1 MDTRDTPPWLRPW
14 DDPSLDDPTDT
25 KQYLIEDP
33 VIDLNNLGLKGP
45 FQPFEPEPLPEAES
59 FRAAC
64 ATGDLDTIQQAFKT
78 YWDDVASDL
87 RPRKSDLLDPGIVEI
102 IKQDQRA
109 IFEYLVPNI
118 RSLSPVREQMIV
130 KSKAYSIM
138 ELWLEQGWDIKAKLS
153 QSSPPALSL
162 AVQDEE
168 LTRWLLAHGADPNAK
183 NEVDVTPLSIAVCD
197 APFETIKLLFD
208 HGGTTKHGH
217 LLHYA
222 IYRELPDR
230 LEVFK
235 WIFEKGG
242 FRLNDIMYQNDPYA
256 FIQNEFANLCT
267 PLHSAARR
275 GYLEIVEILLKNG
288 ADPGVKSSLGY
299 LPIMDALANGFHE
312 VADRLSTNMLRRIVD
327 HPIYHRV
334 GDRMELRNEHAL
346 PSTS

>member
-33 VIDLNNLGLKGP
+33 VIDINNLGFKGP
-45 FQPFEPEPLPEAES
+45 FQPAEPKPLPEAEV

-64 ATGDLDTIQQAFKT
+64 VTGDLVTVRQALKT
-78 YWDDVASDL
+78 YWDDVPSPS
-87 RPRKSDLLDPGIVEI
+87 RPYKSDPLYPGLEEI
-102 IKQDQRA
+102 IKQDNRIVFGFLA
-109 IFEYLVPNI
+109 PGII
-118 RSLSPVREQMIV
+118 SLSPFLQSRVVRC
-130 KSKAYSIM
+130 KSYSIM
-138 ELWLEQGWDIKAKLS
+138 ELWLENGWGINAKLN
-153 QSSPPALSL
+153 QCAPPALAL
-162 AVQDEE
+162 AVEDEE
-168 LTRWLLAHGADPNAK
+168 LTRCFLSHGADPNAK
-183 NEVDVTPLSIAVCD
+183 RDVDETPLSVAVRD

-208 HGGTTKHGH
+208 HGGSTKHGH

-222 IYRELPDR
+222 IYRKLPDQ

-235 WIFEKGG
+235 WIFEKGR
-242 FRLNDIMYQNDPYA
+242 FRINDIMHQNDPRA

-267 PLHSAARR
+267 PLHSAVI
-275 GYLEIVEILLKNG
+275 GGHLEIVDILLSNG
-288 ADPGVKSSLGY
+288 ADPGVKSSLGH
-299 LPIMDALANGFHE
+299 LPLMDARAKGFHE
-312 VADRLSTNMLRRIVD
+312 IADRLNTNMIQRIPV